1 MYERDEEEILDL
13 DVTSNFKEKEEEEEV
28 LDEIETPSEEEL
40 FSIAEEETKS
50 RISDDESDWY
60 DEEQSKIKKELEEN
74 YQKEE
79 RKIFIKN
86 EEKKEDNKYILQG
99 LSFKWLIN
107 PQIFIEAR
115 KNWKT
120 IYDFLNFEKNGKKWV
135 ETMFYANALTPFLWE
150 NYLERYLVS
159 DLLFYLKNRNKSLIK
174 ELQNTKIEKEF
185 KKGFKK
191 YLSWFKF
198 KKVSSKVSKKDKQN
212 GLLSETMKMQSLFAW
227 VDEKLAKAS
236 ENFLNEEELRE
247 NIKKNLPKRVQE
259 FNEKLNIQNYEL
271 KMNDNFIPFLT
282 KVYSYQISKDLQ
294 FMRFYFKKLLE
305 GKTYDTYEEKWPL
318 PEVDETQ
325 FQEEIEQVIA
335 SVKIPERKLNVNEY
349 NNNIQKYIDITGF
362 MDNKTWFYLKQ
373 KYKVGDE
380 VQRVNE
386 LNKFISK
393 NDEMKLSMLKKI
405 MPEYDYTDLITT
417 VLQHKKIEELRL
429 EAKKELLWKS
439 LDEIIDLLG
448 YGIAKKEV
456 PWVIGDIIKRCQLY
470 YDKEMPDY
478 HPIKRLGSNLKI
490 LYEARNLTDEQKK
503 TITIS
508 DSKKNENGEY
518 EKIQI
523 IFKEKVKSILI
534 ELFIISVN
542 FYLKNAK
549 KDKKFK
555 EKYYIKAFGFLMWKS
570 MFQKNKAL
578 LYLREKWEY
587 VVATYGMVSNLFNKL
602 RGLWTLTMS
611 LNWNWDE
618 KIEEIKYLTLSETIF
633 EDLKENAISPKEL
646 WYFRTFKKKVVTY
659 WDYLWWAEYLDFQNT
674 VLNLWKSQQD
684 NSFLFF
690 HYDNE
695 HFYFFDWEISV
706 KFTQFEF
713 KTFMNMNAD
722 QNERKDFINTSRV
735 LNQEIKKN
743 PYMWNREMFYTTIQ
757 WVDIDGKIKKDNIFT
772 NLTCNIGYGDKTIKD
787 YFEDWVH
794 RGLLAYY
801 CLYYKSL
808 FDKNTKQIK
817 IGDNSYKGII
827 VFDLETIWFTGNII
841 LSYFLYV
848 GYDTVYLLK
857 YSHPEFK
864 NFFDRKDIAEGDFM
878 WDVSMSFPNLEKM
891 CKYWIDNG
899 FLISWHNILSFD
911 NKKMVE
917 DITQDKIV
925 QTQWKEK
932 LDRISLDTLD
942 ILMQAGYGR
951 LWLDFLSKINFD
963 FGKNIK
969 KWDDKTLMDTIL
981 LIQNIIN
988 LPEWERKER
997 IIKKEFNTI
1006 HKFIAYNKN
1015 DVLMSMWL
1023 LWQLIQ
1029 YWMLA
1034 TGKKIAKINIKEV
1047 LKQNNQK
1054 YNNSI

>member
-28 LDEIETPSEEEL
+28 SDEIETPSEEEL

-60 DEEQSKIKKELEEN
+60 DEEQTKIKKELEEN

-115 KNWKT
+115 KDWKT

-191 YLSWFKF
+191 YLSGFKF

-236 ENFLNEEELRE
+236 EKFLNEEELRE
-247 NIKKNLPKRVQE
+247 NIKKTLPKRVQE

-282 KVYSYQISKDLQ
+282 KVYSYQTSKDLQ

-534 ELFIISVN
+534 ELFIIAVN

-602 RGLWTLTMS
+602 RWLWTLTMS

-735 LNQEIKKN
+735 LNQEMKKN

-772 NLTCNIGYGDKTIKD
+772 NLTCNVGYWDKTIKD

-848 GYDTVYLLK
+848 WYDTVYLLK

-1015 DVLMSMWL
+1015 DVLMSMGL
-1023 LWQLIQ
+1023 LGQLIQ

-1054 YNNSI
+1054 YNNSL

>member
-28 LDEIETPSEEEL
+28 SDEIETPSEEEL

-60 DEEQSKIKKELEEN
+60 DEEQTKIKKELEEN

-99 LSFKWLIN
+99 LSFKGLIN

-115 KNWKT
+115 KDWKT

-174 ELQNTKIEKEF
+174 EIQNTKIEKEF

-191 YLSWFKF
+191 YLSGFKF

-247 NIKKNLPKRVQE
+247 NIKKTLPKRVQE
-259 FNEKLNIQNYEL
+259 FNEKLNIQNYDL
-271 KMNDNFIPFLT
+271 RMNDNFIPFLT
-282 KVYSYQISKDLQ
+282 KVYSYQTSKDLQ

-305 GKTYDTYEEKWPL
+305 GKTYDSYEEKWAF
-318 PEVDETQ
+318 PEVNETQ
-325 FQEEIEQVIA
+325 FQEEIQQVIA
-335 SVKIPERKLNVNEY
+335 SVKILERKLNVNEY

-362 MDNKTWFYLKQ
+362 MDNKTWFYLKE

-508 DSKKNENGEY
+508 DSKKNENWEY
-518 EKIQI
+518 EKVQI

-555 EKYYIKAFGFLMWKS
+555 EKYYIKSFGFLMWKS

-587 VVATYGMVSNLFNKL
+587 VVATYWMVSNLFNKL
-602 RGLWTLTMS
+602 RWLWTLTMS

-735 LNQEIKKN
+735 LNQEMKKN

-772 NLTCNIGYGDKTIKD
+772 NLTCNVGYGDKTIKD

-848 GYDTVYLLK
+848 WYDTVYLLK

-1015 DVLMSMWL
+1015 DVLMSMGL

-1034 TGKKIAKINIKEV
+1034 TGRKIAKINIKEV
-1047 LKQNNQK
+1047 LKQNSQK

>member
-28 LDEIETPSEEEL
+28 SDEIETPSEEEL

-60 DEEQSKIKKELEEN
+60 DEEQTKIKKELEEN

-99 LSFKWLIN
+99 LSFKGLIN

-115 KNWKT
+115 KDWKT

-174 ELQNTKIEKEF
+174 EIQNTKIEKEF

-191 YLSWFKF
+191 YLSGFKF

-247 NIKKNLPKRVQE
+247 NIKKTLPKRVQE
-259 FNEKLNIQNYEL
+259 FNEKLNIQNYDL
-271 KMNDNFIPFLT
+271 RMNDNFIPFLT
-282 KVYSYQISKDLQ
+282 KVYSYQTSKDLQ

-305 GKTYDTYEEKWPL
+305 GKTYDSYEEKWAF
-318 PEVDETQ
+318 PEVNETQ
-325 FQEEIEQVIA
+325 FQEEIQQVIA

-362 MDNKTWFYLKQ
+362 MDNKTWFYLKE

-508 DSKKNENGEY
+508 DSKKNENWEY
-518 EKIQI
+518 EKVQI

-555 EKYYIKAFGFLMWKS
+555 EKYYIKSFGFLMWKS

-587 VVATYGMVSNLFNKL
+587 VVATYWMVSNLFNKL
-602 RGLWTLTMS
+602 RWLWTLTMS

-735 LNQEIKKN
+735 LNQEMKKN

-772 NLTCNIGYGDKTIKD
+772 NLTCNVGYGDKTIKD

-848 GYDTVYLLK
+848 WYDTVYLLK

-1015 DVLMSMWL
+1015 DVLMSMGL

-1047 LKQNNQK
+1047 LKQNSQK